1 MLLLKWLLY
10 RIFNRNPSKRRRLDL
25 LHPETKTDVNYDK
38 SVVNYSA
45 SSLRIDYEV
54 LTHDFVRASQMSGGN
69 VVSVENFS
77 TMLYI
82 KISL

>member
-1 MLLLKWLLY
+1 MFLC

-25 LHPETKTDVNYDK
+25 LHPETKTDVDYDK

-45 SSLRIDYEV
+45 STLRIDYEA

-69 VVSVENFS
+69 VVSINRYFD
-77 TMLYI
+77 
-82 KISL
+82 KCF